1 MFAKQPDLTY
11 LVQCVGE
18 SLDLRS
24 IDFAIALSEIYE
36 DVEL

>member
-1 MFAKQPDLTY
+1 MVKQCLGA
-11 LVQCVGE
+11 GE